1 MGKPKIKT
9 SQISA
14 YAELQALFNKK
25 NLKYI
30 DDGCVFSSEETAQLS
45 SCIKSLSPNYSRKL
59 YAPIHDNK
67 IGCMIG
73 GKIQINSKGAN
84 ALLYPRLDGPVIDF
98 DLAVFFDDSSELS
111 TVYHPTFN
119 GRTSLS
125 AESKKGIDVVY
136 EMQNFSIPNLSG
148 LSPILYQAFECCK
161 SGTYITK

>member
-59 YAPIHDNK
+59 YAPIHDNE
-67 IGCMIG
+67 IGYMIG

-98 DLAVFFDDSSELS
+98 DLAVFLMIVVNCLQCIILRLMEGLHL
-111 TVYHPTFN
+111 VLN
-119 GRTSLS
+119 R
-125 AESKKGIDVVY
+125 KG
-136 EMQNFSIPNLSG
+136 
-148 LSPILYQAFECCK
+148 K
-161 SGTYITK
+161 